1 MAATPPIVSHPSIP
15 PGATGAELP
24 HVTVRPPG
32 LCSRAA
38 AARLEQ
44 VECPAFGSVRQ
55 AGAEAGGT
63 DATPIVLA
71 AGRGAN
77 LWDLDG
83 NRYVDLAAGF
93 GSVLLGHGAPEVAA
107 AVSAQGA
114 QLVQGLGDVYSSD
127 TKLALLER
135 LAALHPGSSPRVL
148 LGGSGGD
155 AVTAAVK
162 TAVLATGRPALVA
175 LAGAYHGLGYA
186 PLAACGLRE
195 SYRAPFAAHLGAPV
209 TFAPYP
215 GLGRDGDRPAT
226 LDASLGAVEAALR
239 AGDVAAVLVEPILGR
254 GGCVV
259 PPAGFLAELHALAH
273 RHGALV
279 IVDEVWTGLGRSGSM
294 VRAIDDGVPAEALD
308 LVCFGKGLGGG
319 LPISACVG
327 PEAIMRSWAR
337 EAPVVHTSTH
347 AGWPLGC
354 AAALATL
361 GALRAR
367 SLPERAR
374 TLGARWR
381 TELAGALSGKSTVR
395 AVRGEGLMLGVE
407 LERPAHG
414 LRAARAMLERGWL
427 LLGGGRRGETLTFT
441 PALTIEERLLEGAV
455 AALAEVV

>member
-1 MAATPPIVSHPSIP
+1 MPLAAS
-15 PGATGAELP
+15 GAELP
-24 HVTVRPPG
+24 EIRVAPPG
-32 LCSRAA
+32 PRSRQAA
-38 AARLEQ
+38 LRLEAL
-44 VECPAFGSVRQ
+44 ECPAFGSVRRQRAGESQ
-55 AGAEAGGT
+55 AE
-63 DATPIVLA
+63 ATPIVLA

-77 LWDLDG
+77 LWDVDG
-83 NRYVDLAAGF
+83 NRLVDLAAGF
-93 GSVLLGHGAPEVAA
+93 GSVLLGHGAAEVAS
-107 AVSAQGA
+107 AVSEQSAR
-114 QLVQGLGDVYSSD
+114 LVQGLGDVFSSD
-127 TKLALLER
+127 TKLALLQQI
-135 LAALHPGSSPRVL
+135 AALHPGLSPRVL

-209 TFAPYP
+209 SFAPYP
-215 GLGRDGDRPAT
+215 GLGEHGGAPASA
-226 LDASLGAVEAALR
+226 DASLGAIEAALR

-294 VRAIDDGVPAEALD
+294 VRALDDGVPAEALD

-327 PEAIMRSWAR
+327 PEAIMRAWAR

-361 GALRAR
+361 EALRAR
-367 SLPERAR
+367 ALPERAR

-381 TELAGALSGKSTVR
+381 AELAVALSGSGNVR
-395 AVRGEGLMLGVE
+395 AVRGEGLMIGVE
-407 LERPAHG
+407 LEQPAHG
-414 LRAARAMLERGWL
+414 LRAARALLERGWL
-427 LLGGGRRGETLTFT
+427 LLGGGRCGETLTLT
-441 PALTIEERLLEGAV
+441 PALTIDERLLEGAV